1 MGAKDVVKIFDTT
14 LRDGEQSPGASM
26 NIDEKVLVAR
36 QLEKLGVDVIE
47 AGFAASSPGDFE
59 SVAQVCKA
67 VRRPIVLSLA
77 RAQQADIRKAVKA
90 VEGARKPGLHTFI
103 ATSDIH
109 LEHKLRMARNEVLD
123 AVGAA
128 VRYAR
133 KHLDY
138 VEFSAEDASRSDRD
152 FLVQVFSEAV
162 KAGARTLNIP
172 DTTGYAIPSEFG
184 ELVRHL
190 IDNVEG
196 SDKVTW
202 SAHCHNDLG
211 LAVANSLSAV
221 VNGVRQVECTVNG
234 IGERAGNTS
243 LEEVVMALKTR
254 RSVFHLDTNVRT
266 EQIYPTSRLLSQVT
280 GIVVPLNK
288 PIVGDNAFAHE
299 AGIHQD
305 GVLKQKLTYEIMK
318 PEAIGISGNRLVMGK
333 HSGRHAFGERL
344 KHLGF
349 TLNRDE
355 VNRAFERFKQL
366 ADKKKEVFDEDIE
379 ALVADEVLRIPSQP
393 DRYELVY
400 LNIASSS
407 SAVPSATVRMRVDGD
422 EQVAHDT
429 GDGVVDACYKAIARI
444 SGSRAR
450 LRRYSVS
457 SVTGGTDAQGEVSC
471 MLQDKD
477 VHITGKGSHTDIIMA
492 SALAYVNA
500 LNRLEYRK
508 RHRPVPVEGGP

>member
-1 MGAKDVVKIFDTT
+1 MGARDVVKIFDTT

-59 SVAQVCKA
+59 SVTQVCKA

-77 RAQQADIRKAVKA
+77 RAQQGDIRKAVKA

-109 LEHKLRMARNEVLD
+109 MEHKLRMARNEVLD

-138 VEFSAEDASRSDRD
+138 VEFSAEDASRSDPD
-152 FLVQVFSEAV
+152 FLVQVFGEAI
-162 KAGARTLNIP
+162 KAGAKTCNVP

-184 ELVRHL
+184 ELVRRL
-190 IDNVEG
+190 IDDVEG

-305 GVLKQKLTYEIMK
+305 GVLKHAGTYEIMT
-318 PEAIGISGNRLVMGK
+318 PESVGLARSTLVMGK
-333 HSGRHAFGERL
+333 HSGRHAFREKIRELGY
-344 KHLGF
+344 HLGENA
-349 TLNRDE
+349 LQD
-355 VNRAFERFKQL
+355 AFRRFKDL
-366 ADKKKEVFDEDIE
+366 ADKKKDIYDEDIV
-379 ALVADEVLRIPSQP
+379 ALIDDEGLRGS
-393 DRYELVY
+393 DRIRFVSLRVVCGSVGPQTAELE
-400 LNIASSS
+400 LE
-407 SAVPSATVRMRVDGD
+407 VDG
-422 EQVAHDT
+422 EIRRAESK
-429 GDGVVDACYKAIARI
+429 GDGPVDAAFKAVGALFPH
-444 SGSRAR
+444 RAR
-450 LRRYSVS
+450 LKLYQVNA
-457 SVTGGTDAQGEVSC
+457 VTEGADAQAEVTVR
-471 MLQDKD
+471 LEEQ
-477 VHITGKGSHTDIIMA
+477 GKTVNGRGADTDTLVA
-492 SALAYVNA
+492 STRAYVNA
-500 LNRLEYRK
+500 LNGLLVK
-508 RHRPVPVEGGP
+508 RQKTAPAALSA